1 MFDHVK
7 QFKGDKIFQHLDRLA
22 QWQRGEKPVPVTVEI
37 DSTNLCN
44 LKCYYCSF
52 GEYIKNDRVSLNRE
66 DMLRVIGEMAGL
78 GVRGLTFTGG
88 GEPLVNPHTLEAVEF
103 AKKNPRGAFL
113 EEVTSSKGRFH
124 FVAGKNNDLYIFVYD
139 LEGRVLAHGV
149 RRELVGITRWNAKD
163 PDGKFWIQDWTRLVK
178 EKGSGWIEYKELN
191 PAQGNK
197 VMKKASWVEL
207 TNGMVIGAG
216 VYE

>member
-1 MFDHVK
+1 MRHRWFLPVALLALSLPLAAQTREQAKAFVK
-7 QFKGDKIFQHLDRLA
+7 Q
-22 QWQRGEKPVPVTVEI
+22 
-37 DSTNLCN
+37 
-44 LKCYYCSF
+44 
-52 GEYIKNDRVSLNRE
+52 
-66 DMLRVIGEMAGL
+66 
-78 GVRGLTFTGG
+78 
-88 GEPLVNPHTLEAVEF
+88 AVDF
-103 AKKNPRGAFL
+103 AKKNPREAFL
-113 EEVTSSKGRFH
+113 EEVTSPKGRFH

-139 LEGRVLAHGV
+139 LEGKVLAHGV
-149 RRELVGITRWNAKD
+149 RRELVGINRWNAKD
-163 PDGKFWIQDWTRLVK
+163 PDGKPWIQDWTKLVK

>member
-1 MFDHVK
+1 MRLRLFVPILLAILALPVGAQTRDQAKAFVK
-7 QFKGDKIFQHLDRLA
+7 Q
-22 QWQRGEKPVPVTVEI
+22 
-37 DSTNLCN
+37 
-44 LKCYYCSF
+44 
-52 GEYIKNDRVSLNRE
+52 
-66 DMLRVIGEMAGL
+66 
-78 GVRGLTFTGG
+78 
-88 GEPLVNPHTLEAVEF
+88 AVEF

-124 FVAGKNNDLYIFVYD
+124 YVAGKNNDLYIFVYD

-207 TNGMVIGAG
+207 YDGMVLGAG
-216 VYE
+216 IYE